1 MDRLVVRIHMTGEK
15 DMRRM
20 ITGAV
25 VVAGVWLACTLAASA
40 QTAAPPATAPADK
53 GQHVIGDQDLALL
66 RKDLRSQKKQVLA
79 QNLSLSDAE
88 ATKFWP
94 IYDQYVAELTKIND
108 KKYATIQAY
117 ADRFGT
123 LSDDEAQSLI
133 KNWLEVDIAAAQLRA
148 KYLPIVSKAI
158 GGRKGATFAQ
168 LDRRIASIVD
178 LQLGSKIPLVQSQ

>member
-1 MDRLVVRIHMTGEK
+1 MKRTLVAAM
-15 DMRRM
+15 
-20 ITGAV
+20 AA
-25 VVAGVWLACTLAASA
+25 AGVWLACVTTGSS
-40 QTAAPPATAPADK
+40 QTAAPPAAPADK
-53 GQHVIGDQDLALL
+53 DQHRISDQDLALL

-79 QNLSLSDAE
+79 QNLTLSDAE

-123 LSDDEAQSLI
+123 LSDEEAQTLI
-133 KNWLEVDIAAAQLRA
+133 KNWLDVDIAAAQLRA

-168 LDRRIASIVD
+168 IDRRIASLVD
-178 LQLGSKIPLVQSQ
+178 LQLGSKIPLVQAQ

>member
-1 MDRLVVRIHMTGEK
+1 MRRTVTRLV
-15 DMRRM
+15 
-20 ITGAV
+20 AV
-25 VVAGVWLACTLAASA
+25 ACAWLACTMATNA
-40 QTAAPPATAPADK
+40 QTAAPPSTAPADK
-53 GQHVIGDQDLALL
+53 GQHVVSDQDLALL
-66 RKDLRSQKKQVLA
+66 RKDLRSQKKQLIA
-79 QNLSLSDAE
+79 QNLTLSDAE

-133 KNWLEVDIAAAQLRA
+133 KNWLDVDIAAAQLRA
-148 KYLPIVSKAI
+148 KYLPIMSKAI

-168 LDRRIASIVD
+168 IDRRIASLVD

>member
-1 MDRLVVRIHMTGEK
+1 
-15 DMRRM
+15 MRRM
-20 ITGAV
+20 VIAAVLVAATGLL
-25 VVAGVWLACTLAASA
+25 GTMAANA
-40 QTAAPPATAPADK
+40 QSGAPPAAPADK
-53 GQHVIGDQDLALL
+53 QHVISDQDLALL

-79 QNLSLSDAE
+79 QNLTLSDAE

-117 ADRFGT
+117 ADRYGT
-123 LSDDEAQSLI
+123 LSDEEAQTLI
-133 KNWLEVDIAAAQLRA
+133 RNWLDVDIAAAQLRA

-168 LDRRIASIVD
+168 IDRRIASLVD